1 MEKGQNRKLKDRRET
16 MENDEVV
23 IDLRVLMWEVL
34 RKWHIILVVCV
45 IFAIASAMFG
55 IHRNKAQSVEVS
67 PENLYEQLK
76 PAEIV
81 KVNNLVSIQKRI
93 DEKTEYE
100 KNSIYMSLN
109 AYDVDVARTDFI
121 LSDNPDNKYIRQM
134 YTTYMFEGGLY
145 NNIIK
150 EYSDDISLENLSELI
165 KIMISDRKVNVNED
179 SEENYYKGNDLNR
192 VISVRILGR
201 DKKQCQELQ
210 SLVIKNVKQ
219 YEKSV
224 QSKYNNH
231 SINEVSSNVY
241 KAVDTDIAS
250 AKSTYDSQ
258 MYSLYNEYQSLYN
271 ALSDTQISLFDKL
284 INEEEDEDVTE
295 EKTEAVQPASGG
307 ISLKYVI
314 VGILAGGFLSVVV
327 VVLLTMFNGK
337 IFVQRQIT
345 DRGLARV
352 FGTFGK
358 NKNNIASVVLG
369 DVGTDKTSQLDI
381 IVAKVD
387 VFCKKNDISELV
399 IIDNC
404 TTETGK
410 SRMKSVVDTIQKSG
424 IDCKKVTLSEG
435 DSKYTELC
443 DKNNIVVIEEL
454 GKGTLKALEYMFIQL
469 KDLESKVCGVICVQ

>member
-1 MEKGQNRKLKDRRET
+1 

-23 IDLRVLMWEVL
+23 IDLRVLMWEIL
-34 RKWHIILVVCV
+34 RKWHIILVVCI

-150 EYSDDISLENLSELI
+150 EYSDDISLENLSELV
-165 KIMISDRKVNVNED
+165 KITLSERKVNVNED
-179 SEENYYKGNDLNR
+179 SEENYYKGNDLSR

-387 VFCKKNDISELV
+387 VFCKKNDITELV

>member
-1 MEKGQNRKLKDRRET
+1 

-23 IDLRVLMWEVL
+23 IDLRVLMWEIL

-45 IFAIASAMFG
+45 IFAIAFGMFG
-55 IHRNKAQSVEVS
+55 IHKNKAQSVEVS
-67 PENLYEQLK
+67 PENLYEKLK

-134 YTTYMFEGGLY
+134 YTTFMFEGGLY
-145 NNIIK
+145 NNIVK
-150 EYSDDISLENLSELI
+150 EYKDDISLENLSELV
-165 KIMISDRKVNVNED
+165 KIMISDKKVNVNED

-192 VISVRILGR
+192 VISVKILGK
-201 DKKQCQELQ
+201 DKEQCQELQ

-231 SINEVSSNVY
+231 SIEEVSSNVY
-241 KAVDTDIAS
+241 KAVDIDIAS

-258 MYSLYNEYQSLYN
+258 MYSLYNEYQSIYN

-284 INEEEDEDVTE
+284 LSEDEDIIE
-295 EKTEAVQPASGG
+295 EKEETAQPVSGK

-314 VGILAGGFLSVVV
+314 VGILAGGFLSVVAI
-327 VVLLTMFNGK
+327 VLITMFNGR

-358 NKNNIASVVLG
+358 NKNNIASIVLG

-381 IVAKVD
+381 IVAKVN
-387 VFCKKNDISELV
+387 VYCKKNDVSELV

-410 SRMKSVVDTIQKSG
+410 SRMKNVVDTIQKSG
-424 IDCKKVTLSEG
+424 INCKKVTLSEG

-454 GKGTLKALEYMFIQL
+454 GKGTLKSLEYMFTQL

>member
-1 MEKGQNRKLKDRRET
+1 

-23 IDLRVLMWEVL
+23 IDLRVLMWEIL

-145 NNIIK
+145 NDIIK
-150 EYSDDISLENLSELI
+150 EYSDDISLENLSELVRI
-165 KIMISDRKVNVNED
+165 ILSDRKVNVNED

-192 VISVRILGR
+192 VISVKILGR

-219 YEKSV
+219 YEKNV

-241 KAVDTDIAS
+241 KAVDTDIAY

-387 VFCKKNDISELV
+387 VFCKKNDITELV

>member
-1 MEKGQNRKLKDRRET
+1 

-23 IDLRVLMWEVL
+23 IDLRVLMWEIL
-34 RKWHIILVVCV
+34 RKWHIILVVCI

-145 NNIIK
+145 NDIIK

-387 VFCKKNDISELV
+387 VFCKKNDITELV

>member
-1 MEKGQNRKLKDRRET
+1 

>member
-23 IDLRVLMWEVL
+23 IDLRVLMWEIL

-145 NNIIK
+145 NDIIK
-150 EYSDDISLENLSELI
+150 EYSDDISLENLSELV
-165 KIMISDRKVNVNED
+165 KITLSERKVNVNED

-219 YEKSV
+219 YEKNV

-231 SINEVSSNVY
+231 SIKEVSSNVY

-250 AKSTYDSQ
+250 VKSTYDSQ

-271 ALSDTQISLFDKL
+271 ALSDIQISLFDKL

-295 EKTEAVQPASGG
+295 EKPEAVQPASGG

-387 VFCKKNDISELV
+387 VFCKKNDITELV

>member
-23 IDLRVLMWEVL
+23 IDLRVLMWEIL
-34 RKWHIILVVCV
+34 RKWHIILVVCI

-145 NNIIK
+145 NDIIK
-150 EYSDDISLENLSELI
+150 EYSDDISLENLSELV
-165 KIMISDRKVNVNED
+165 KITLSERKVNVNED

-219 YEKSV
+219 YEKNV

-231 SINEVSSNVY
+231 SIKEVSSNVY

-250 AKSTYDSQ
+250 VKSTYDSQ

-271 ALSDTQISLFDKL
+271 ALSDIQISLFDKL

-295 EKTEAVQPASGG
+295 EKPEAVQPASGG

-387 VFCKKNDISELV
+387 VFCKKNDITERV

>member
-1 MEKGQNRKLKDRRET
+1 

-23 IDLRVLMWEVL
+23 IDLRVLMWEIL
-34 RKWHIILVVCV
+34 RKWHIILVVCI

-145 NNIIK
+145 NDIIK
-150 EYSDDISLENLSELI
+150 EYSDDISLENLSELV
-165 KIMISDRKVNVNED
+165 KITLSGRKVNVNED

-219 YEKSV
+219 YEKNV

-231 SINEVSSNVY
+231 SIKEVSSNVY

-250 AKSTYDSQ
+250 VKSTYDSQ

-271 ALSDTQISLFDKL
+271 ALSDIQISLFDKL

-295 EKTEAVQPASGG
+295 EKPEAVQPASGG

-387 VFCKKNDISELV
+387 VFCKKNDITELV

>member
-1 MEKGQNRKLKDRRET
+1 

-23 IDLRVLMWEVL
+23 IDLRVLMWEIL
-34 RKWHIILVVCV
+34 RKWHIILVVCI

-145 NNIIK
+145 NDIIK
-150 EYSDDISLENLSELI
+150 EYSDDISLENLSELV
-165 KIMISDRKVNVNED
+165 KITLSGRKVNVNED

-250 AKSTYDSQ
+250 VKSTYDSQ

-271 ALSDTQISLFDKL
+271 ALSDIQISLFDKL

-295 EKTEAVQPASGG
+295 EKPEAVQPASGG

-387 VFCKKNDISELV
+387 VFCKKNDITELV

>member
-1 MEKGQNRKLKDRRET
+1 MD
-16 MENDEVV
+16 NDEVV
-23 IDLRVLMWEVL
+23 IDLRVLMWEIL

-45 IFAIASAMFG
+45 IFAVASGMFG
-55 IHRNKAQSVEVS
+55 MHKNKTQSVAVQ
-67 PENLYEQLK
+67 PEDLYEQLK
-76 PAEIV
+76 PAEIA

-121 LSDNPDNKYIRQM
+121 LSNNPDNKYIRQL

-145 NNIIK
+145 NDIIE
-150 EYSDDISLENLSELI
+150 EYPDDISLENLSELV
-165 KIMISDRKVNVNED
+165 KIILSDRKVNVNED
-179 SEENYYKGNDLNR
+179 SEDNYYKGNDLNR
-192 VISVRILGR
+192 VISVRILGK
-201 DKKQCQELQ
+201 DKEQCQELQ

-219 YEKSV
+219 YEKEV
-224 QSKYNNH
+224 QKRYNSH
-231 SINEVSSNVY
+231 SIEETASNVY
-241 KAVDTDIAS
+241 KAVDTDIAN
-250 AKSTYDSQ
+250 AKSAYDSQ

-271 ALSDTQISLFDKL
+271 ALSDTQISLFDEL
-284 INEEEDEDVTE
+284 LNEEEEPEEEEQEE
-295 EKTEAVQPASGG
+295 EKTKPVEPVSGG
-307 ISLKYVI
+307 ISLKYVL

-327 VVLLTMFNGK
+327 IVLTTMFNGR

-369 DVGTDKTSQLDI
+369 DVGTGKTSQLDI
-381 IVAKVD
+381 IVAKVN

-424 IDCKKVTLSEG
+424 INCKKVTLSEG

>member
-23 IDLRVLMWEVL
+23 IDLRVLMWEIL
-34 RKWHIILVVCV
+34 RKWHIILVVCI

-150 EYSDDISLENLSELI
+150 EYSDDISLENLSELV
-165 KIMISDRKVNVNED
+165 KITLSERKVNVNED

-387 VFCKKNDISELV
+387 VFCKKNDITELV

>member
-1 MEKGQNRKLKDRRET
+1 

-23 IDLRVLMWEVL
+23 IDLRVLMWEIL
-34 RKWHIILVVCV
+34 RKWHIILVVCI

-145 NNIIK
+145 NDIIK
-150 EYSDDISLENLSELI
+150 EYSDDISLENLSELV
-165 KIMISDRKVNVNED
+165 KITLSERKVNVNED

-219 YEKSV
+219 YEKNV

-231 SINEVSSNVY
+231 SIKEVSSNVY

-250 AKSTYDSQ
+250 VKSTYDSQ

-271 ALSDTQISLFDKL
+271 ALSDIQISLFDKL

-295 EKTEAVQPASGG
+295 EKPEAVQPASGG

-387 VFCKKNDISELV
+387 VFCKKNDITELV

>member
-23 IDLRVLMWEVL
+23 IDLRVLMWEIL

-55 IHRNKAQSVEVS
+55 IHRNKAQSVEVL

-145 NNIIK
+145 NDIIK
-150 EYSDDISLENLSELI
+150 EYSDDISLENLSELVRI
-165 KIMISDRKVNVNED
+165 ILSDRKVNVNED

-192 VISVRILGR
+192 VISVKILGR

-219 YEKSV
+219 YEKNV

-250 AKSTYDSQ
+250 VKSTYDSQ

>member
-1 MEKGQNRKLKDRRET
+1 

-23 IDLRVLMWEVL
+23 IDLRVLMWEIL
-34 RKWHIILVVCV
+34 RKWHIILVVCI

-145 NNIIK
+145 NDIIK
-150 EYSDDISLENLSELI
+150 EYSDDISLENLSELV
-165 KIMISDRKVNVNED
+165 KITLSERKVNVNED

-201 DKKQCQELQ
+201 DKKQCHELQ

-219 YEKSV
+219 YEKNV

-231 SINEVSSNVY
+231 SIKEVSSNVY

-250 AKSTYDSQ
+250 VKSTYDSQ

-271 ALSDTQISLFDKL
+271 ALSDIQISLFDKL

-295 EKTEAVQPASGG
+295 EKPEAVQPASGG

-314 VGILAGGFLSVVV
+314 VGILAGGFMSVVV

-387 VFCKKNDISELV
+387 VFCKKNDITELV

>member
-1 MEKGQNRKLKDRRET
+1 

-23 IDLRVLMWEVL
+23 IDLRVLMWEIL
-34 RKWHIILVVCV
+34 RKWHIILVVCI

-67 PENLYEQLK
+67 PDNLYEQLK

-145 NNIIK
+145 NDIIK
-150 EYSDDISLENLSELI
+150 EYSDDISLENLSELV
-165 KIMISDRKVNVNED
+165 KITLSERKVNVNED

-219 YEKSV
+219 YEKNV

-231 SINEVSSNVY
+231 SIKEVSSNVY

-250 AKSTYDSQ
+250 VKSTYDSQ

-271 ALSDTQISLFDKL
+271 ALSDIQISLFDKL

-295 EKTEAVQPASGG
+295 EKPEAVQPASGG

-387 VFCKKNDISELV
+387 VFCKKNDITELV

>member
-1 MEKGQNRKLKDRRET
+1 

-23 IDLRVLMWEVL
+23 IDLRVLMWEIL
-34 RKWHIILVVCV
+34 RKWHIILVVCI

-145 NNIIK
+145 NDIIK
-150 EYSDDISLENLSELI
+150 EYSDDISLENLSELV
-165 KIMISDRKVNVNED
+165 KITLSERKVNVNED

-201 DKKQCQELQ
+201 DKKQCHELQ

-219 YEKSV
+219 YEKNV

-231 SINEVSSNVY
+231 SIKEVSSNVY

-250 AKSTYDSQ
+250 VKSTYDSQ

-271 ALSDTQISLFDKL
+271 ALSDIQISLFDKL

-295 EKTEAVQPASGG
+295 EKPEAVQPASGG

-314 VGILAGGFLSVVV
+314 VGILAGDNAEFHHL
-327 VVLLTMFNGK
+327 F
-337 IFVQRQIT
+337 F
-345 DRGLARV
+345 
-352 FGTFGK
+352 
-358 NKNNIASVVLG
+358 
-369 DVGTDKTSQLDI
+369 
-381 IVAKVD
+381 
-387 VFCKKNDISELV
+387 IS
-399 IIDNC
+399 
-404 TTETGK
+404 
-410 SRMKSVVDTIQKSG
+410 SG
-424 IDCKKVTLSEG
+424 
-435 DSKYTELC
+435 
-443 DKNNIVVIEEL
+443 
-454 GKGTLKALEYMFIQL
+454 
-469 KDLESKVCGVICVQ
+469 

>member
-1 MEKGQNRKLKDRRET
+1 LGERQNRNLKDRRKT

-23 IDLRVLMWEVL
+23 IDLRVLMWEIL

-45 IFAIASAMFG
+45 IFAIASGMFG
-55 IHRNKAQSVEVS
+55 MHRKRAQSVEVQ
-67 PENLYEQLK
+67 PEDLYEQLK

-121 LSDNPDNKYIRQM
+121 LGKSPDNKYIRQM
-134 YTTYMFEGGLY
+134 YMAYIFEGGLY
-145 NNIIK
+145 NDIIK
-150 EYSDDISLENLSELI
+150 EYTDDISLENLSELVR
-165 KIMISDRKVNVNED
+165 IMLSDKKVNVNED
-179 SEENYYKGNDLNR
+179 SEENYYKGDDLNR
-192 VISVRILGR
+192 VISVKILGR
-201 DKKQCQELQ
+201 DKEQCEELQ
-210 SLVIKNVKQ
+210 SLVVKNVKQ
-219 YEKSV
+219 YEKEV
-224 QSKYNNH
+224 QKKYNNH
-231 SINEVSSNVY
+231 SIEEVASSVY
-241 KAVDTDIAS
+241 KAVDTDIS
-250 AKSTYDSQ
+250 TAKSTYDSQ

-271 ALSDTQISLFDKL
+271 VLSDTQISLFDEL
-284 INEEEDEDVTE
+284 LNEDEESVE
-295 EKTEAVQPASGG
+295 EKAKIATQPASGG

-314 VGILAGGFLSVVV
+314 VGILAGGFLSVIVI
-327 VVLLTMFNGK
+327 VLTTMFNGK

-358 NKNNIASVVLG
+358 NKNNIASIVLG

-381 IVAKVD
+381 IVAKVN
-387 VFCKKNDISELV
+387 VYCKKNEVNELF

-404 TTETGK
+404 ITETGK
-410 SRMKSVVDTIQKSG
+410 LRMKNVVDTIQRSG
-424 IDCKKVTLSEG
+424 INCKKVTLSEG

-454 GKGTLKALEYMFIQL
+454 GKGTLKALEYMFMQL

>member
-1 MEKGQNRKLKDRRET
+1 

-23 IDLRVLMWEVL
+23 IDLRVLMWEIL

-145 NNIIK
+145 NDIIK
-150 EYSDDISLENLSELI
+150 EYSDDISLENLSELV
-165 KIMISDRKVNVNED
+165 KITLSERKVNVNED

-219 YEKSV
+219 YEKNV

-231 SINEVSSNVY
+231 SIKEVSSNVY

-250 AKSTYDSQ
+250 VKSTYDSQ

-271 ALSDTQISLFDKL
+271 ALSDIQISLFDKL

-387 VFCKKNDISELV
+387 VFCKKNDITELV

>member
-23 IDLRVLMWEVL
+23 IDLRVLMWEIL
-34 RKWHIILVVCV
+34 RKWHIILVVCI

-145 NNIIK
+145 NDIIK
-150 EYSDDISLENLSELI
+150 EYSDDISLENLSELV
-165 KIMISDRKVNVNED
+165 KITLSERKVNVNED

-219 YEKSV
+219 YEKNV

-231 SINEVSSNVY
+231 SIKEVSSNVY

-250 AKSTYDSQ
+250 VKSTYDSQ

-271 ALSDTQISLFDKL
+271 ALSDIQISLFDKL

-295 EKTEAVQPASGG
+295 EKPEAVQPASGG

-387 VFCKKNDISELV
+387 VFCKKNDITELV

>member
-23 IDLRVLMWEVL
+23 IDLRVLMWEIL
-34 RKWHIILVVCV
+34 RKWHIILVVCI

-145 NNIIK
+145 NDIIK
-150 EYSDDISLENLSELI
+150 EYSDDISLENLSELV
-165 KIMISDRKVNVNED
+165 KITLSERKVNVNED

-219 YEKSV
+219 YEKNV
-224 QSKYNNH
+224 QVNT
-231 SINEVSSNVY
+231 I
-241 KAVDTDIAS
+241 
-250 AKSTYDSQ
+250 
-258 MYSLYNEYQSLYN
+258 
-271 ALSDTQISLFDKL
+271 
-284 INEEEDEDVTE
+284 
-295 EKTEAVQPASGG
+295 
-307 ISLKYVI
+307 
-314 VGILAGGFLSVVV
+314 
-327 VVLLTMFNGK
+327 
-337 IFVQRQIT
+337 
-345 DRGLARV
+345 
-352 FGTFGK
+352 
-358 NKNNIASVVLG
+358 
-369 DVGTDKTSQLDI
+369 
-381 IVAKVD
+381 
-387 VFCKKNDISELV
+387 
-399 IIDNC
+399 
-404 TTETGK
+404 
-410 SRMKSVVDTIQKSG
+410 TIQ
-424 IDCKKVTLSEG
+424 LR
-435 DSKYTELC
+435 KYLLMY
-443 DKNNIVVIEEL
+443 IRL
-454 GKGTLKALEYMFIQL
+454 
-469 KDLESKVCGVICVQ
+469 

>member
-1 MEKGQNRKLKDRRET
+1 

-23 IDLRVLMWEVL
+23 IDLRVLMWEIL

-45 IFAIASAMFG
+45 IFAVASGMFG
-55 IHRNKAQSVEVS
+55 IHKNKTQSVEVS
-67 PENLYEQLK
+67 PENLYEKLK

-134 YTTYMFEGGLY
+134 YTTFMFEGGLY
-145 NNIIK
+145 NNIVK
-150 EYSDDISLENLSELI
+150 EYKDDISLENLSELV
-165 KIMISDRKVNVNED
+165 KIMISDKKVNVNED

-192 VISVRILGR
+192 VISVKILGK
-201 DKKQCQELQ
+201 DKEQCQELQ

-231 SINEVSSNVY
+231 SIEEVSSNVY
-241 KAVDTDIAS
+241 KAVDIDIAS

-258 MYSLYNEYQSLYN
+258 MYSLYNEYQSIYN

-284 INEEEDEDVTE
+284 LSEDEDIIE
-295 EKTEAVQPASGG
+295 EKEETVQPVSGK

-314 VGILAGGFLSVVV
+314 VGILAGGFLSVVAI
-327 VVLLTMFNGK
+327 VLITMFNGR

-358 NKNNIASVVLG
+358 NKNNIASIVLG

-381 IVAKVD
+381 IVAKVN
-387 VFCKKNDISELV
+387 VYCKKNDMSELV

-410 SRMKSVVDTIQKSG
+410 SRMKNVVDTIQKSG
-424 IDCKKVTLSEG
+424 INCKKVTLSEG

-454 GKGTLKALEYMFIQL
+454 GKGTLKSLEYMFTQL

>member
-1 MEKGQNRKLKDRRET
+1 

-23 IDLRVLMWEVL
+23 IDLRVLMWERL
-34 RKWHIILVVCV
+34 RKWHIILVVCI

-145 NNIIK
+145 NDIIK
-150 EYSDDISLENLSELI
+150 EYSDDISLENLSELV
-165 KIMISDRKVNVNED
+165 KITLSERKVNVNED

-219 YEKSV
+219 YEKNV

-231 SINEVSSNVY
+231 SIKEVSSNVY

-250 AKSTYDSQ
+250 VKSTYDSQ

-271 ALSDTQISLFDKL
+271 ALSDIQISLFDKL

-295 EKTEAVQPASGG
+295 EKPEAVQPASGG

-387 VFCKKNDISELV
+387 VFCKKNDITELV

>member
-1 MEKGQNRKLKDRRET
+1 

-23 IDLRVLMWEVL
+23 IDLRVLMWEIL
-34 RKWHIILVVCV
+34 RKWHIILVVCI

-145 NNIIK
+145 NDIIK
-150 EYSDDISLENLSELI
+150 EYSDDISLENLSELV
-165 KIMISDRKVNVNED
+165 KITLSERKVNVNED

-201 DKKQCQELQ
+201 DKKQCHELQ

-219 YEKSV
+219 YEKNV

-231 SINEVSSNVY
+231 SIKEVSSNVY

-250 AKSTYDSQ
+250 VKSTYDSQ

-271 ALSDTQISLFDKL
+271 ALSDIQISLFDKL

-295 EKTEAVQPASGG
+295 EKPEAVQPASGG

-314 VGILAGGFLSVVV
+314 VGILAGGFMSVVV

-337 IFVQRQIT
+337 IFVQRQTT

-387 VFCKKNDISELV
+387 VFCKKNDITELV

>member
-1 MEKGQNRKLKDRRET
+1 

-23 IDLRVLMWEVL
+23 IDLRVLMWEIL

-45 IFAIASAMFG
+45 IFAVASGMFG
-55 IHRNKAQSVEVS
+55 IHKNKAQSVEIL
-67 PENLYEQLK
+67 PEDLYEQLK

-81 KVNNLVSIQKRI
+81 KVNNLVAIQRRI
-93 DEKTEYE
+93 DEKAEYE

-134 YTTYMFEGGLY
+134 YTTFMFEGGLY
-145 NNIIK
+145 NNIVK
-150 EYSDDISLENLSELI
+150 EYKDDISLENLSELV
-165 KIMISDRKVNVNED
+165 KIMISDKKVNVNED

-192 VISVRILGR
+192 VISVKILGK

-231 SINEVSSNVY
+231 SIEEVSSNVY
-241 KAVDTDIAS
+241 KAVDIDIAS

-258 MYSLYNEYQSLYN
+258 MYSLYNEYQSIYN

-284 INEEEDEDVTE
+284 LSEDEDIIE
-295 EKTEAVQPASGG
+295 EKEETAQPVSGK

-314 VGILAGGFLSVVV
+314 VGILAGGFLSVVAI
-327 VVLLTMFNGK
+327 VLITMFNGR

-358 NKNNIASVVLG
+358 NKNNIASIVLG

-381 IVAKVD
+381 IVAKVN
-387 VFCKKNDISELV
+387 VYCKKNDVSELV

-410 SRMKSVVDTIQKSG
+410 SRMKNVVDTIQKSG
-424 IDCKKVTLSEG
+424 INCKKVTLSEG

-454 GKGTLKALEYMFIQL
+454 GKGTLKSLEYMFTQL

>member
-23 IDLRVLMWEVL
+23 IDLRVLMWEIL

-145 NNIIK
+145 NDIIK
-150 EYSDDISLENLSELI
+150 EYSDDISLENLSELVRI
-165 KIMISDRKVNVNED
+165 ILSDRKVNVNED

-192 VISVRILGR
+192 VISVRILGK

>member
-1 MEKGQNRKLKDRRET
+1 MEEGQNRNLKDRRET

-23 IDLRVLMWEVL
+23 IDLRVLMWEIL

-45 IFAIASAMFG
+45 IFAVASGMFG
-55 IHRNKAQSVEVS
+55 IHKNKAQSVEIL
-67 PENLYEQLK
+67 PEDLYEQLK

-81 KVNNLVSIQKRI
+81 KVNNLVAIQRRI
-93 DEKTEYE
+93 DEKAEYE

-134 YTTYMFEGGLY
+134 YTTFMFEGGLY
-145 NNIIK
+145 NNIVK
-150 EYSDDISLENLSELI
+150 EYKDDISLENLSELV
-165 KIMISDRKVNVNED
+165 KIMISDKKVNVNED

-192 VISVRILGR
+192 VISVKILGK

-231 SINEVSSNVY
+231 SIEEVSSNVY
-241 KAVDTDIAS
+241 KAVDIDIAS

-258 MYSLYNEYQSLYN
+258 MYSLYNEYQSIYN

-284 INEEEDEDVTE
+284 LSEDEDIIE
-295 EKTEAVQPASGG
+295 EKEETAQPVSGK

-314 VGILAGGFLSVVV
+314 VGILAGGFLSGVAI
-327 VVLLTMFNGK
+327 VLITMFNGR

-358 NKNNIASVVLG
+358 NKNNIASIVLG

-381 IVAKVD
+381 IVAKVN
-387 VFCKKNDISELV
+387 VYCKKNDVSELV

-410 SRMKSVVDTIQKSG
+410 SRMKNVVDTIQKSG
-424 IDCKKVTLSEG
+424 INCKKVTLSEG

-454 GKGTLKALEYMFIQL
+454 GKGTLKSLEYMFTQL

>member
-1 MEKGQNRKLKDRRET
+1 
-16 MENDEVV
+16 
-23 IDLRVLMWEVL
+23 
-34 RKWHIILVVCV
+34 
-45 IFAIASAMFG
+45 
-55 IHRNKAQSVEVS
+55 
-67 PENLYEQLK
+67 
-76 PAEIV
+76 
-81 KVNNLVSIQKRI
+81 
-93 DEKTEYE
+93 
-100 KNSIYMSLN
+100 
-109 AYDVDVARTDFI
+109 
-121 LSDNPDNKYIRQM
+121 
-134 YTTYMFEGGLY
+134 
-145 NNIIK
+145 
-150 EYSDDISLENLSELI
+150 
-165 KIMISDRKVNVNED
+165 
-179 SEENYYKGNDLNR
+179 
-192 VISVRILGR
+192 LGR

-219 YEKSV
+219 YEKNV

-231 SINEVSSNVY
+231 SIKEVSSNVY

-250 AKSTYDSQ
+250 VKSTYDSQ

-271 ALSDTQISLFDKL
+271 ALSDIQISLFDKL

-295 EKTEAVQPASGG
+295 EKPEAVQPASGG

-387 VFCKKNDISELV
+387 VFCKKNDITELV

>member
-1 MEKGQNRKLKDRRET
+1 MGEGQNRNLKDRRKT

-23 IDLRVLMWEVL
+23 IDLRVLMWEIL

-45 IFAIASAMFG
+45 IFAIASGMFG
-55 IHRNKAQSVEVS
+55 MHRKRAQSVEVQ
-67 PENLYEQLK
+67 PEDLYEQLK

-121 LSDNPDNKYIRQM
+121 LGKSPDNKYIRQM
-134 YTTYMFEGGLY
+134 YMAYIFEGGLY
-145 NNIIK
+145 NDIIK
-150 EYSDDISLENLSELI
+150 EYTDDISLENLSELVR
-165 KIMISDRKVNVNED
+165 IMLSDKKVNVNED
-179 SEENYYKGNDLNR
+179 SEENYYKGDDLNR
-192 VISVRILGR
+192 VISVKILGR
-201 DKKQCQELQ
+201 DKEQCEELQ
-210 SLVIKNVKQ
+210 SLVVKNVKQ
-219 YEKSV
+219 YEKEV
-224 QSKYNNH
+224 QKKYNNH
-231 SINEVSSNVY
+231 SIEEVASSVY
-241 KAVDTDIAS
+241 KAVDTDIS
-250 AKSTYDSQ
+250 TAKSTYDSQ

-271 ALSDTQISLFDKL
+271 VLSDTQISLFDEL
-284 INEEEDEDVTE
+284 LNEDEESVE
-295 EKTEAVQPASGG
+295 EKAKIATQPASGG

-327 VVLLTMFNGK
+327 IVLTTMFNGK

-358 NKNNIASVVLG
+358 NKNNIASIVLG

-381 IVAKVD
+381 IVAKVN
-387 VFCKKNDISELV
+387 VYCKKNEVNELF

-404 TTETGK
+404 ITETGK
-410 SRMKSVVDTIQKSG
+410 LRMKNVVDTIQRSG
-424 IDCKKVTLSEG
+424 INCKKVTLSEG

-454 GKGTLKALEYMFIQL
+454 GKGTLKALEYMFMQL

>member
-1 MEKGQNRKLKDRRET
+1 

-23 IDLRVLMWEVL
+23 IDLRVLMWEIL

-45 IFAIASAMFG
+45 IFAIVSAMFG

-121 LSDNPDNKYIRQM
+121 LSDNHDNKYIRQM

-145 NNIIK
+145 NDIIK
-150 EYSDDISLENLSELI
+150 EYSDDISLENLSELVRI
-165 KIMISDRKVNVNED
+165 ILSDRKVNVNED
-179 SEENYYKGNDLNR
+179 SEDNYYKGNDLNR
-192 VISVRILGR
+192 VISVKILGR
-201 DKKQCQELQ
+201 DKEQCQELQ

-219 YEKSV
+219 YEKNV

-231 SINEVSSNVY
+231 SIEEVASNVY

-250 AKSTYDSQ
+250 VKSTYDSQ

-284 INEEEDEDVTE
+284 MNDEEDVTE
-295 EKTEAVQPASGG
+295 EKVETVQPASGG
-307 ISLKYVI
+307 INLKYVI
-314 VGILAGGFLSVVV
+314 VGILAGGFISVVV

-387 VFCKKNDISELV
+387 VFCKKNDISELL

>member
-1 MEKGQNRKLKDRRET
+1 

-23 IDLRVLMWEVL
+23 IDLRVLMWEIL

-145 NNIIK
+145 NDIIK
-150 EYSDDISLENLSELI
+150 EYSDDISLENLSELV
-165 KIMISDRKVNVNED
+165 KITLSERKVNVNED

-219 YEKSV
+219 YEKNV

-231 SINEVSSNVY
+231 SIKEVSSNVY

-250 AKSTYDSQ
+250 VKSTYDSQ

-271 ALSDTQISLFDKL
+271 ALSDIQISLFDKL

-295 EKTEAVQPASGG
+295 EKPEAVQPASGG

-314 VGILAGGFLSVVV
+314 VGILAGGFMSVVV

-387 VFCKKNDISELV
+387 VFCKKNDITELV

>member
-1 MEKGQNRKLKDRRET
+1 

-23 IDLRVLMWEVL
+23 IDLRVLMWEIL

-45 IFAIASAMFG
+45 IFAIVSAMFG

-67 PENLYEQLK
+67 SENLYEQLK

-121 LSDNPDNKYIRQM
+121 LSDNHDNKYIRQM

-145 NNIIK
+145 NDIIK
-150 EYSDDISLENLSELI
+150 EYSDNISLENLSELVRI
-165 KIMISDRKVNVNED
+165 ILSDCKVNVNED
-179 SEENYYKGNDLNR
+179 SEDNYYKGNDLNR
-192 VISVRILGR
+192 VISVKILGR
-201 DKKQCQELQ
+201 DKEQCQELQ

-219 YEKSV
+219 YEKNV

-231 SINEVSSNVY
+231 SIEEVASNVY

-250 AKSTYDSQ
+250 VKSTYDSQ

-284 INEEEDEDVTE
+284 MNDEEDVTE
-295 EKTEAVQPASGG
+295 EKVETVQPASGG
-307 ISLKYVI
+307 INLKYVI
-314 VGILAGGFLSVVV
+314 VGILAGGFISVVV

-387 VFCKKNDISELV
+387 VFCKKNDINELL

-454 GKGTLKALEYMFIQL
+454 GRGTLKALEYMFIQL

>member
-1 MEKGQNRKLKDRRET
+1 MEEGQNRNLKDRRET

-23 IDLRVLMWEVL
+23 IDLRVLMWEIL

-45 IFAIASAMFG
+45 IFAVASGMFG
-55 IHRNKAQSVEVS
+55 IHKNKAQSVEIL
-67 PENLYEQLK
+67 PEDLYEQLK

-81 KVNNLVSIQKRI
+81 KVNNLVAIQRRI
-93 DEKTEYE
+93 DEKAEYE

-134 YTTYMFEGGLY
+134 YTTFMFEGGLY

-150 EYSDDISLENLSELI
+150 EYKGDVSLENLSELI
-165 KIMISDRKVNVNED
+165 KIILSDRKVNVNED

-192 VISVRILGR
+192 IISVRILGK

-231 SINEVSSNVY
+231 SIEEVSSNVY
-241 KAVDTDIAS
+241 KAVDIDIAS

-258 MYSLYNEYQSLYN
+258 MYSLYNEYQSIYN

-284 INEEEDEDVTE
+284 LSEDEDIIE
-295 EKTEAVQPASGG
+295 EKEETAQPVSGK

-314 VGILAGGFLSVVV
+314 VGILAGGFLSVVAI
-327 VVLLTMFNGK
+327 VLITMFNGR

-358 NKNNIASVVLG
+358 NKNNIASIVLG

-381 IVAKVD
+381 IVAKVN
-387 VFCKKNDISELV
+387 VYCKKNDVSELV

-410 SRMKSVVDTIQKSG
+410 SRMKNVVDTIQKSG
-424 IDCKKVTLSEG
+424 INCKKVTLSEG

-454 GKGTLKALEYMFIQL
+454 GKGTLKSLEYMFTQL

>member
-1 MEKGQNRKLKDRRET
+1 

-23 IDLRVLMWEVL
+23 IDLRVLMWEIL
-34 RKWHIILVVCV
+34 RKWHIILVVCI

-145 NNIIK
+145 NDIIK
-150 EYSDDISLENLSELI
+150 EYSDDISLENLSELV
-165 KIMISDRKVNVNED
+165 KITLSERKVNVNED

-201 DKKQCQELQ
+201 DKKQCHELQ

-219 YEKSV
+219 YEKNGE
-224 QSKYNNH
+224 SKYNNH
-231 SINEVSSNVY
+231 SIKEVSSNVY

-250 AKSTYDSQ
+250 VKSTYDSQ

-271 ALSDTQISLFDKL
+271 ALSDIQISLFDKL

-295 EKTEAVQPASGG
+295 EKPEAVQPASGG

-314 VGILAGGFLSVVV
+314 VGILAGGFMSVVV

-387 VFCKKNDISELV
+387 VFCKKNDITELV

>member
-1 MEKGQNRKLKDRRET
+1 

-23 IDLRVLMWEVL
+23 IDLRVLMWEIL
-34 RKWHIILVVCV
+34 RKWHIILVVCI

-145 NNIIK
+145 NDIIK
-150 EYSDDISLENLSELI
+150 EYSDDISLENLSELV
-165 KIMISDRKVNVNED
+165 KITLSERKVNVNED

-219 YEKSV
+219 YEKNV

-231 SINEVSSNVY
+231 SIKEVSSNVY

-250 AKSTYDSQ
+250 VKSTYDSQ

-271 ALSDTQISLFDKL
+271 ALSDIQISLFDKL

-295 EKTEAVQPASGG
+295 EKPEAVQPASGG

-387 VFCKKNDISELV
+387 VFCKKNDITELV

-410 SRMKSVVDTIQKSG
+410 SRMKSVDDRIQQSG
-424 IDCKKVTLSEG
+424 
-435 DSKYTELC
+435 
-443 DKNNIVVIEEL
+443 
-454 GKGTLKALEYMFIQL
+454 
-469 KDLESKVCGVICVQ
+469 KD

>member
-165 KIMISDRKVNVNED
+165 KIMISARKVNVNED